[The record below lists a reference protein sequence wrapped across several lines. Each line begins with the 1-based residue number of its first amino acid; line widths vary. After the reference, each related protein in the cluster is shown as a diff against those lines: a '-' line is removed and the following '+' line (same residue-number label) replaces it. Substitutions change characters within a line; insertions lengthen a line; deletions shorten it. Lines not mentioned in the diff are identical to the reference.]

1 MSTEAKKQET
11 TKEPARQA
19 RDKNAVETNVYRLSL
34 RTPYRQSI
42 FISKIIM
49 KKHGSVQLES
59 VGAATSEASRV
70 AQTLVK
76 HGYAKIKSINTEQF
90 VPGREERGRFQIK
103 LIIVLEK
110 AADFDKLTE
119 TLVIKP

>member
-1 MSTEAKKQET
+1 MTPQSNK
-11 TKEPARQA
+11 PAV
-19 RDKNAVETNVYRLSL
+19 DTNVYRLSL
-34 RTPYRQSI
+34 KNLFKQSV

-59 VGAATSEASRV
+59 VGAATSEASRI

-90 VPGREERGRFQIK
+90 NTNNDKARFQIK
-103 LIIVLEK
+103 LTIVLEK
-110 AADFDKLTE
+110 GADFDKLT
-119 TLVIKP
+119 